1 MDAATVVAAALAV
14 VVEESRDAAMLA
26 LLQERERLAMTVADQ
41 ASYLAQRHFV
51 GSLQV
56 PRVPGPPM
64 TWQAAYDQRHHDLGL
79 AHDAMRTALRAYRQ
93 GDDDL
98 VERVLQA
105 EVGSD
110 DEEDVEMEAEEEEAA
125 ETDAIV
131 EEPAI
136 VPFSGAGHRLG
147 D

>member
-1 MDAATVVAAALAV
+1 
-14 VVEESRDAAMLA
+14 
-26 LLQERERLAMTVADQ
+26 MTAADQ
-41 ASYLAQRHFV
+41 ASYLAQRHYV

-93 GDDDL
+93 GNDDL